1 MSIMNAFS
9 ILSPKARRP
18 KAGVGRRAF
27 LAALAGSTL
36 TLPLRPSLADQS
48 VADQPVADQP
58 GANPPVKVLALGD
71 SLTAGYGLKQGEGFA
86 DQLQTAFR
94 KMGRPVTVINGG
106 VSGDTSAGGLAR
118 IDWAL
123 ADQPAVVLVELG
135 ANDMLRGIDPATTR
149 QNLAGIIEKAR
160 AAGAK
165 VLLAGMKAQR
175 NLGADYVQRFDAIYP
190 ELARHYDVP
199 LYPFFMQGI
208 VGAEGT
214 VDKTLLQPDGLH
226 PTEAGAKVIVDGIM
240 PELLKLLDQKA

>member
-1 MSIMNAFS
+1 MSIMKPFS
-9 ILSPKARRP
+9 IRSPKVRS
-18 KAGVGRRAF
+18 GRRGF
-27 LAALAGSTL
+27 LAGLAGL
-36 TLPLRPSLADQS
+36 AFAFPFRPAMAD
-48 VADQPVADQP
+48 DPV
-58 GANPPVKVLALGD
+58 NVLALGD

-94 KMGRPVTVINGG
+94 KMGRPVKVINGG

-123 ADQPAVVLVELG
+123 GDQPKVVIVELG
-135 ANDMLRGIDPATTR
+135 ANDMLRGIDPENTR
-149 QNLAGIIEKAR
+149 QNLAGIIEKAK

-165 VLLAGMKAQR
+165 VLLAGMKSQR

-190 ELARHYDVP
+190 DLAKQYDVP

-208 VGAEGT
+208 VGDDGT
-214 VDKTLLQPDGLH
+214 ADTKLLQPDGLH

-240 PELLKLLDQKA
+240 PELLKLLDAKS

>member
-1 MSIMNAFS
+1 MPF
-9 ILSPKARRP
+9 
-18 KAGVGRRAF
+18 GRRGF
-27 LAALAGSTL
+27 LAGLTALTLAVPLRTALAE
-36 TLPLRPSLADQS
+36 D
-48 VADQPVADQP
+48 
-58 GANPPVKVLALGD
+58 PVKLLALGD

-123 ADQPAVVLVELG
+123 ADQPKVVIVELG
-135 ANDMLRGIDPATTR
+135 ANDMLRGIDPDNTR
-149 QNLAGIIEKAR
+149 QNLAGIIEKAQ

-165 VLLAGMKAQR
+165 VLLAGMKSQR

-190 ELARHYDVP
+190 DLAKQYSVS
-199 LYPFFMQGI
+199 LYPFFMAGI
-208 VGAEGT
+208 VGADGT
-214 VDKTLLQPDGLH
+214 ADTKLLQGDGLH

-240 PELLKLLDQKA
+240 PEILKLLPDMP

>member
-1 MSIMNAFS
+1 MAAQ
-9 ILSPKARRP
+9 LRP
-18 KAGVGRRAF
+18 
-27 LAALAGSTL
+27 ALAEE
-36 TLPLRPSLADQS
+36 
-48 VADQPVADQP
+48 
-58 GANPPVKVLALGD
+58 PVKLLALGD

-106 VSGDTSAGGLAR
+106 VSGDTSAGGLSR

-123 ADQPAVVLVELG
+123 SDQPKLVILELG
-135 ANDMLRGIDPATTR
+135 ANDMLRGISPETTR
-149 QNLAGIIEKAR
+149 QNLAGIIEKAQ

-190 ELARHYDVP
+190 DLAKQYGVAF
-199 LYPFFMQGI
+199 YPFFMAGI
-208 VGAEGT
+208 VGADGKA
-214 VDKTLLQPDGLH
+214 DPKLLQGDGLH

-240 PELLKLLDQKA
+240 PDLLKLLDAKS